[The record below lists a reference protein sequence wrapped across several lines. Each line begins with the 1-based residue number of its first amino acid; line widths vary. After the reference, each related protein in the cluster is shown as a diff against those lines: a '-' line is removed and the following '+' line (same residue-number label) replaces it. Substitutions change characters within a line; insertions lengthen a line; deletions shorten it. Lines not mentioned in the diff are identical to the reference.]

1 MGGFTK
7 SQEGLHGSRQAV
19 LGLCPLKGG
28 PRSESES
35 PVHTCEF
42 PNSHK
47 ETSSAQA
54 RWSQHSV
61 PALKWV
67 PEYKTLLFHRGQE
80 GS

>member
-19 LGLCPLKGG
+19 LGLCPLKGA

-47 ETSSAQA
+47 ETGHC
-54 RWSQHSV
+54 WSQHSV

-67 PEYKTLLFHRGQE
+67 PEYKSLLFQRGQE
-80 GS
+80 SS